1 MLLSFS
7 LRNFTSYKDLEYID
21 FRPSSVK
28 RLNEDSYQTIENPN
42 DEKKKEF
49 VYRTSAIFGANASGK
64 SNIIFGLRMLLG
76 ITENSATWAEDK
88 KISGYHPYKLSAD
101 SANASTFFEIEFI
114 DLSNIKFCYSLEYDQ
129 NRIINET
136 LDFYP
141 NGVKANLFKR
151 ANNSDWKTV
160 TFGKH
165 YTGGVKQLPF
175 FQNQTYLS
183 IAGRS
188 AGSPKII
195 RDVYEFLVKRIFC
208 ISTHAPTP
216 YAHISQGYN
225 DMPALRKIASDFIPN
240 IGINAD
246 ALIVKEIKAN
256 DPALDSTYDLYVQR
270 ITDEGDTVEF
280 KYDDESD
287 GTRHLIELLPLISAA
302 FLNRFIVVVD
312 ELDSS
317 LHCEL
322 AILLIRIFNDP
333 ALNKHGSQL
342 IFTSHNLQLMDKDIF
357 TKEQIWFA
365 DKVGKK
371 TEIYSLANF
380 DASLVKNDSPFRKW
394 YMHGKFGALPEI
406 NYSKISELIQNI
418 SNIFQKDKEENGEKG
433 DAE

>member
-101 SANASTFFEIEFI
+101 SANTSTFFEIEFI

-195 RDVYEFLVKRIFC
+195 RDVYEFLVKRI
-208 ISTHAPTP
+208 
-216 YAHISQGYN
+216 
-225 DMPALRKIASDFIPN
+225 
-240 IGINAD
+240 
-246 ALIVKEIKAN
+246 
-256 DPALDSTYDLYVQR
+256 
-270 ITDEGDTVEF
+270 
-280 KYDDESD
+280 
-287 GTRHLIELLPLISAA
+287 
-302 FLNRFIVVVD
+302 
-312 ELDSS
+312 
-317 LHCEL
+317 
-322 AILLIRIFNDP
+322 
-333 ALNKHGSQL
+333 
-342 IFTSHNLQLMDKDIF
+342 
-357 TKEQIWFA
+357 
-365 DKVGKK
+365 
-371 TEIYSLANF
+371 
-380 DASLVKNDSPFRKW
+380 
-394 YMHGKFGALPEI
+394 
-406 NYSKISELIQNI
+406 
-418 SNIFQKDKEENGEKG
+418 
-433 DAE
+433 

>member
-7 LRNFTSYKDLEYID
+7 LKNFTSYKDLECID
-21 FRPSSVK
+21 FRPSSIK
-28 RLNEDSYQTIENPN
+28 KLDEDAYQTIDNPN

-64 SNIIFGLRMLLG
+64 SNLIFGLRTLLG
-76 ITENSATWAEDK
+76 IVEKSATWTEDK
-88 KISGYHPYKLSAD
+88 KISGYLPYKLSAD
-101 SANASTFFEIEFI
+101 SETAPILFELEFI
-114 DLSNIKFCYSLEYDQ
+114 DTSDIKFFYSIEYNQ
-129 NRIINET
+129 NQVLNES

-151 ANNSDWKTV
+151 IESNNWKNIA
-160 TFGKH
+160 FGKH
-165 YTGGVKQLPF
+165 YTGGIKQLPF
-175 FQNQTYLS
+175 FKNQAYLS
-183 IAGRS
+183 IAGRN
-188 AGSPKII
+188 AGAPQII
-195 RDVYEFLVKRIFC
+195 RDVYEFLTKRI
-208 ISTHAPTP
+208 ISVSTHVPNS
-216 YAHISQGYN
+216 YHKISQGYN
-225 DMPALRKIASDFIPN
+225 DLPALQAIASRFIPN

-246 ALIVKEIKAN
+246 GLIVKEIESS
-256 DPALDSTYDLYVQR
+256 DPNIESTYELYVQR
-270 ITDEGDTVEF
+270 KSDEGKIIEF
-280 KYDDESD
+280 KYHDESD
-287 GTRHLIELLPLISAA
+287 GTKHLIELLPLLSVA

-322 AILLIRIFNDP
+322 AILLIKIFNDP
-333 ALNKHGSQL
+333 ALNKYGSQL

-371 TEIYSLANF
+371 TEIYSLADF
-380 DASLVKNDSPFRKW
+380 DSATVKNDSPFRKW

-406 NYSKISELIQNI
+406 NYSEISEMIENI
-418 SNIFQKDKEENGEKG
+418 PKIFMEFRKKDVG